1 MAATLPIAAAVA
13 GTAAAAAYLDAKY
26 HITKDL
32 ADMREQRQI
41 GKLYRQRAKENKRS
55 LWYFFEE
62 QAAKWKNNRCACVP
76 LSESWS
82 VEEDATCVTF
92 DLPWDNNPCVCT
104 ARASY

>member
-1 MAATLPIAAAVA
+1 
-13 GTAAAAAYLDAKY
+13 
-26 HITKDL
+26 
-32 ADMREQRQI
+32 
-41 GKLYRQRAKENKRS
+41 
-55 LWYFFEE
+55 
-62 QAAKWKNNRCACVP
+62 